1 MLVQPMREEL
11 TNLGI
16 SELLTAAD
24 VDAAF
29 AKPGTTMV
37 VVNSVCGCAAG
48 GARRAAGSAQR
59 EGGAAGRRSEA
70 PAAVAGVVRQRR
82 PPGLAFCD

>member
-37 VVNSVCGCAAG
+37 
-48 GARRAAGSAQR
+48 
-59 EGGAAGRRSEA
+59 
-70 PAAVAGVVRQRR
+70 
-82 PPGLAFCD
+82 